1 MHTLT
6 ADQRQ
11 QLAACGQL
19 LTELA
24 GLERKKATGFANP
37 CEERR
42 AAELADDARSAVQAC
57 AEILTGG
64 SSRRKDGKP

>member
-1 MHTLT
+1 MQTIT

-11 QLAACGQL
+11 QLAACGQI

-24 GLERKKATGFANP
+24 GLEQKKATGFANP

-42 AAELADDARSAVQAC
+42 AAELADDARRAVTEC
-57 AEILTGG
+57 AEILDSG